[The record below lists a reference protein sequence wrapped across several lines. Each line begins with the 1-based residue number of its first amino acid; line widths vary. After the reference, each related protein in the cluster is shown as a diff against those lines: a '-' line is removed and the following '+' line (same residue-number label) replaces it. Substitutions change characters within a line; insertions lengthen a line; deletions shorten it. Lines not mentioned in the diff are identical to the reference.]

1 MVENWLANRRLK
13 AAGPRVAFDPVAV
26 GEGSGEL
33 AGDIGHEVTETRDRR
48 RETRRGVSWRAKI
61 GFAARRGEEGQSEV

>member
-26 GEGSGEL
+26 GVGAITGALIKTDHWEDVPLDRVRVSFGPQ
-33 AGDIGHEVTETRDRR
+33 RDGR
-48 RETRRGVSWRAKI
+48 
-61 GFAARRGEEGQSEV
+61 FALGASVRF

>member
-26 GEGSGEL
+26 GEGSGESG
-33 AGDIGHEVTETRDRR
+33 GDVGHGRQR
-48 RETRRGVSWRAKI
+48 
-61 GFAARRGEEGQSEV
+61 